1 MAPSLQ
7 TRWEVQQIAG
17 EPIAV
22 IRARQ
27 LQYTIQGPQD
37 AWGRQG
43 RPQPL
48 LVSAEVSL
56 TQPFGSSSSKDV
68 VASDT
73 VHYGL
78 LSKAILATLGRLE
91 KTAEARSMSLHGLLE
106 SIWSDLTGLGF
117 DGSDADLAGRK
128 AFLSLQYVRSLT
140 VTVDLP
146 KATLLGGGVSLSAT
160 SVLETASSK
169 TTAKATAM
177 TLNLKGL
184 RIPTL
189 IGVND
194 NERIAKQV
202 VVANIGIDKYYSQ
215 QDAYAPLEAIV
226 VEVSAHGSSVRQRTC
241 TEQVYSSCP
250 TRHMKPSRLWRVT

>member
-1 MAPSLQ
+1 MASSLQ
-7 TRWEVQQIAG
+7 TRWHVHQISG
-17 EPIAV
+17 EPRAV
-22 IRARQ
+22 IRARE

-78 LSKAILATLGRLE
+78 LSKAVLATLGRLDQTGAA
-91 KTAEARSMSLHGLLE
+91 KSMSLHGILE
-106 SIWSDLTGLGF
+106 SIWSDLTGLQFNGQE
-117 DGSDADLAGRK
+117 ADLSGRSS
-128 AFLSLQYVRSLT
+128 FLGLQYIRNLT
-140 VTVDLP
+140 VTLHLP
-146 KATLLGGGVSLSAT
+146 KATLLGGGVALAAT
-160 SVLETASSK
+160 GVFSMEPSTSK
-169 TTAKATAM
+169 TTVDARGM
-177 TLNLKGL
+177 TLSIKEL

-194 NERIAKQV
+194 NERTAKQV
-202 VVANIGIDKYYSQ
+202 VVANISVDKYHNE
-215 QDAYAPLEAIV
+215 QDGYTQLEAIV
-226 VEVSAHGSSVRQRTC
+226 IEVGG
-241 TEQVYSSCP
+241 
-250 TRHMKPSRLWRVT
+250 RV